1 MSNVINQDNDN
12 NNNNQSEVTIITNI
26 SLSIITKI
34 FNYYPYDILS
44 YLLEIKNISIY
55 KYILSRQPNIT
66 SSSFKRIFSFN
77 KKYLID
83 EAYSLTYLQH
93 CPIDKLKFATGHYG
107 KVSLWAASSC
117 DNIIITLVKMLKYD
131 VRYSPSSEVLIC
143 LSSSKLIDV
152 IDLYKG
158 KLSYSINL
166 DYIPLSMIFY
176 ESSMLFRLSIVIPY
190 LSIITIDLNS
200 HEYETVIKKDDVEN
214 NFYLSASILLNT
226 SNYLLCSNTN
236 GRLLL
241 FQIINKKT
249 ETNSKDIIYKHKSF
263 NFYILYIAKSN
274 IHDLS
279 ISIKDPLS
287 FIEFTDNRVGIESS
301 DMILRIISLPKLT
314 LLQIIKMP
322 ICFGMRLLLF
332 GNEVLE
338 NIVLTTDQ
346 THRKLL
352 FILPFINGK
361 KKIIDLK
368 IKNNLIFEG
377 NIRFIKYDKGVYMYN
392 SHSIYEIKLF

>member
-1 MSNVINQDNDN
+1 MSNIINQYND
-12 NNNNQSEVTIITNI
+12 NNNQSEVTIFTNI

-44 YLLEIKNISIY
+44 YLEDIKNISIY
-55 KYILSRQPNIT
+55 KYILSRRPNIT
-66 SSSFKRIFSFN
+66 SSSFKRVFKFN
-77 KKYLID
+77 KNYLND
-83 EAYSLTYLQH
+83 EAYSLTYLQY
-93 CPIDKLKFATGHYG
+93 CPVDKLKFATGHYG
-107 KVSLWAASSC
+107 KVSLWSSSSS
-117 DNIIITLVKMLKYD
+117 DYIIITLVKMLKYD

-158 KLSYSINL
+158 KHSYSINL
-166 DYIPLSMIFY
+166 DYTPLNMFFY

-190 LSIITIDLNS
+190 LSILTIGLNS
-200 HEYETVIKKDDVEN
+200 HECETVIKKDDVEN

-236 GRLLL
+236 GRLFL
-241 FQIINKKT
+241 FQIINKETKT
-249 ETNSKDIIYKHKSF
+249 NDIIYKHKSF
-263 NFYILYIAKSN
+263 NFYILYISKSN
-274 IHDLS
+274 INDMS

-346 THRKLL
+346 THKKLL

-368 IKNNLIFEG
+368 INNNLIFKG

-392 SHSIYEIKLF
+392 SNSIYEIKIF